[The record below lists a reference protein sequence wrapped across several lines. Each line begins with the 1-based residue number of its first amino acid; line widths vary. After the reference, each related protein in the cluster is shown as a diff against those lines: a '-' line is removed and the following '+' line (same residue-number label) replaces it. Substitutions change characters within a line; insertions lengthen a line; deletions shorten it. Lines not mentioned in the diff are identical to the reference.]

1 MAKNKPQ
8 KSEASDEP
16 TKPAASGKAKPAGKA
31 KATTSSGSSSS
42 QPTKSTAS
50 RTGKAAASPGKASAG
65 KASAKSTSKP
75 LTASELYS
83 VLAERTALEKK
94 KVAEFFE
101 VLLGLVSEQIG
112 QSGPGELKLPGLF
125 KIKRKDVPA
134 RPETQRE
141 SPFEKGKIITVK
153 ARPASTSV
161 KVQPL
166 KKLTDS
172 INPA

>member
-1 MAKNKPQ
+1 MAKNKPK

-16 TKPAASGKAKPAGKA
+16 TKSAASGKAKPAGKT
-31 KATTSSGSSSS
+31 KAAASSSE
-42 QPTKSTAS
+42 PTKPTAS
-50 RTGKAAASPGKASAG
+50 RTGKAAASPGKAPAG
-65 KASAKSTSKP
+65 KASAKPTAKP
-75 LTASELYS
+75 LTATELYS